1 MTASDAVLLQI
12 SFEILT
18 GNTGTDT
25 GHVVFLVNP
34 PDLVHA
40 THVNGHDHTSLLGVK
55 LEALGHVGATAV
67 GNQNYVVLYGELH

>member
-12 SFEILT
+12 SFKILT
-18 GNTGTDT
+18 RNTGTDT

-40 THVNGHDHTSLLGVK
+40 THVNGDDHTILCGAE
-55 LEALGHVGATAV
+55 LEGLGHVGATAV
-67 GNQNYVVLYGELH
+67 GN